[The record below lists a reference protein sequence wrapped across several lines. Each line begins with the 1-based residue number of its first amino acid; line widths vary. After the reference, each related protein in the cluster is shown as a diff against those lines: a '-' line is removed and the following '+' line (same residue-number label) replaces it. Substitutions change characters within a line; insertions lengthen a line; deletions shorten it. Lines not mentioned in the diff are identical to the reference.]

1 MLVHQ
6 ACGQTRELTKKRTQV
21 EIKTDR
27 FVINSKRDSHVEFI
41 GLFFHDWKN
50 RQKKNQPTNIHQH
63 CCHVEWRRLR
73 GDEYDGRYVTYHFE
87 AVFIAILYAITHSW
101 TPPPWRAGD
110 DMLQLG

>member
-6 ACGQTRELTKKRTQV
+6 ACGQTRELTKKNTQV

-50 RQKKNQPTNIHQH
+50 RQKKTNQPT
-63 CCHVEWRRLR
+63 
-73 GDEYDGRYVTYHFE
+73 
-87 AVFIAILYAITHSW
+87 FINTAATWSGGGS
-101 TPPPWRAGD
+101 AGMSMMED
-110 DMLQLG
+110 T